1 MDSYLNS
8 PSTTRDVILNF
19 GHSETLQPMIAALG
33 LYDDGRL
40 LHVGDDTWLHLKLE
54 TNAIR
59 RFRLVSLVSYSCL
72 SLMTIAL
79 RTQFRIVS

>member
-40 LHVGDDTWLHLKLE
+40 LHVGDETWLH
-54 TNAIR
+54 
-59 RFRLVSLVSYSCL
+59 
-72 SLMTIAL
+72 
-79 RTQFRIVS
+79 IVL